1 MTATT
6 DTSDNRIGFH
16 LDTAAQVLVHA
27 RQRRADANQAEIDI
41 LIAANDWADLH
52 SVEEAEDAAVHDFGD
67 HLIPLAGQGAPYVAQ
82 FAVAEFA
89 AALRMSTDSGRRL
102 IGHALELRHR
112 LLRLWDAVVEGQ
124 VPVWRAR
131 KIAEAT
137 TSLSQ
142 EGAGFVDRQLAGI
155 AHSVSYA
162 QLDRLIAEARTRFDP
177 QTALE
182 VPDSEQRY
190 LAIEHDH
197 HGFTGTATIHGILD
211 AADAHDLDHALRD
224 GAHQLA
230 QLGCEESLDVRRAMA
245 AGAIA
250 RGQLSLELDR
260 EVVLHV
266 HVSADTLTAAE
277 PEPAPPGEPVGLGL
291 ARVEETRTVVTTDQI
306 RTWCGTAGKVTVK
319 PVIDLADHVHVAA
332 YEVPDRVSER
342 TDLRDLHCVFP
353 YCTRPARRCDHD
365 HIREYARG
373 GPTSTENIAP
383 LCRHHHRLKTH
394 ARWTY
399 TPIEDGT
406 YLWTSPHGL
415 TFIRD
420 HTGTRDVT
428 PPGLDTARW
437 RSPTRPPD

>member
-1 MTATT
+1 MTTT
-6 DTSDNRIGFH
+6 TDNRIGFQ
-16 LDTAAQVLVHA
+16 LDTAAQVLVQA
-27 RQRRADANQAEIDI
+27 RAQRATANTAEVQ
-41 LIAANDWADLH
+41 LLVLANDWADLH

-67 HLIPLAGQGAPYVAQ
+67 HLIPLAGEGAPYVAQ

-89 AALRMSTDSGRRL
+89 AALRLSTDSGKRL

-112 LLRLWDAVVEGQ
+112 LLRLWDALIEGQ

-142 EGAGFVDRQLAGI
+142 EGAAFVDRQLAGI
-155 AHSVSYA
+155 AHTVSFA
-162 QLDRLIAEARTRFDP
+162 QLDRLITEARTRFDP
-177 QTALE
+177 ETALE
-182 VPDSEQRY
+182 VPSKDQRY

-197 HGFTGTATIHGILD
+197 HGFSGTAQIHGLLD
-211 AADAHDLDHALRD
+211 AADALDLDHALRD

-230 QLGCEESLDVRRAMA
+230 RLGCEESLDVRRAMA
-245 AGAIA
+245 AGALA

-266 HVSADTLTAAE
+266 HVSADTLTDTSTE
-277 PEPAPPGEPVGLGL
+277 PKSAPPGEPAGVGL

-306 RTWCGTAGKVTVK
+306 RSWCHTAGAVTVK
-319 PVIDLADHVHVAA
+319 PVIDLADHVHVTA
-332 YEVPDRVSER
+332 YEVPDRIAER

-373 GPTSTENIAP
+373 GKTSTENLAP

-399 TPIEDGT
+399 TPIETGT

-420 HTGTRDVT
+420 HTGTRDVS
-428 PPGLDTARW
+428 PPQPPR
-437 RSPTRPPD
+437 PTRRQ